1 MNSHELK
8 ARLAER
14 MEPLA
19 LALMATPPTMRTREE
34 LRFGRKGALAVRIAG
49 PKRGTWQDYSGSA
62 GGDALDLIQYA
73 RRCDARE
80 AFQWARQW
88 LGEPGGAIHPPH
100 APNPPP
106 PAATPAAGEWSLA
119 TARSLWREALPA
131 RGTLA
136 EKYLFARG
144 LALPDDAPLR
154 FHPRAWR
161 NKDCG
166 PPGPAML
173 AMMTDPETGAAV
185 GVHCTYIAPGG
196 AGKAPGDRPK
206 VMLGKAGVIKL
217 APIEGAALGLGE
229 GIETCLAVAQRAGW
243 APIWAATSAGGIARF
258 PILAGVEALTV
269 FADADLP
276 GMTAAQH
283 AAQRWQEAG
292 RLARICAPP
301 AGDWHDA
308 LRECGA

>member
-8 ARLAER
+8 ARLAAR

-19 LALMATPPTMRTREE
+19 LALMATPPTMRTRDE
-34 LRFGRKGALAVRIAG
+34 LRFGRKGDLAVRITG

-62 GGDALDLIQYA
+62 GGDALDLIQHA

-88 LGEPGGAIHPPH
+88 LGMPGGTIHPPH
-100 APNPPP
+100 APNPPL

-119 TARSLWREALPA
+119 TARRLWREALPA

-136 EKYLFARG
+136 EKYLAARG

-173 AMMTDPETGAAV
+173 ALMTDPETGAAV

-217 APIEGAALGLGE
+217 APIEGATLGLGE

-258 PILAGVEALTV
+258 PILAGVEAITIY
-269 FADADLP
+269 ADADLP

-292 RLARICAPP
+292 RVARICAPP

>member
-1 MNSHELK
+1 MTIHELK

-19 LALMATPPTMRTREE
+19 LALMATPPTMRAREE
-34 LRFGRKGALAVRIAG
+34 LRFGRKGALAVRISG
-49 PKRGTWQDYSGSA
+49 PKRGTWQDYSGNA
-62 GGDALDLIQYA
+62 GGDALDLIRHA
-73 RRCDARE
+73 RCCDARE

-88 LGEPGGAIHPPH
+88 LGEPGGAIHPPY
-100 APNPPP
+100 APNPPR
-106 PAATPAAGEWSLA
+106 PAASPAAGEWSLA

-136 EKYLFARG
+136 ERYLAARG

-173 AMMTDPETGAAV
+173 ALMTAPETGAAV

-217 APIEGAALGLGE
+217 APIEGAALGVGE

-243 APIWAATSAGGIARF
+243 VPIWAATSAGGIARF
-258 PILAGVEALTV
+258 PVIAGVEALTI
-269 FADADLP
+269 FADADPP
-276 GMTAAQH
+276 GMTAAKH
-283 AAQRWQEAG
+283 AAQRWGEAG
-292 RLARICAPP
+292 RKARICAPP

-308 LRECGA
+308 LRGCGG